1 MCYIGDTRLIHRQW
15 VLRTKDLPAPI
26 VLQYSLNYLLDVHI
40 DLQIDCQYL
49 SITGNFHI
57 IAEAGI
63 HVSISQP
70 VLRSYIA
77 AEYARNFN
85 SQCPTTRFGM
95 CGKVVKSVI
104 MLLPIYQM
112 QSLFAVAL

>member
-1 MCYIGDTRLIHRQW
+1 MYSVGDTRLIHHRW
-15 VLRTKDLPAPI
+15 VLRTKDLPALI

-40 DLQIDCQYL
+40 DLQIDCQFP

-57 IAEAGI
+57 IAEVGI

-70 VLRSYIA
+70 VLISYIA

-85 SQCPTTRFGM
+85 SQCPTIGTALV
-95 CGKVVKSVI
+95 C
-104 MLLPIYQM
+104 
-112 QSLFAVAL
+112 VARS